1 LTDWPSFS
9 PRGLLLERG
18 AAPVV
23 LSLIALCV
31 LAWLYLVH
39 LAGQMAAMEGL
50 AGRMMGMPVADAMS
64 MLLEAALS
72 PTAAAIVEVSANFV
86 LVALMWA
93 VMMIGMMLPSAAP
106 TILLF
111 SALERRR
118 PAGGVTGRS
127 ACFVTGYIAAWG
139 LFSVTAAAAQTT
151 LARTGL
157 LSMDMAATST
167 LLAGAIFVAA
177 GAYELTPIKGRCL
190 VHCQSP
196 LEWIPR
202 HMRPGRSGAFRMGVE
217 HGIYCVGCCW
227 ALMLLLFVGGVMNL
241 VWIAVIAAFVLAQ
254 KLMPRG
260 PVFARLGGTALLL
273 GGTALMLRGMVALS

>member
-1 LTDWPSFS
+1 MRVWPSFS
-9 PRGLLLERG
+9 LRSLFLERDT
-18 AAPVV
+18 APVA
-23 LSLIALCV
+23 LSLAALCI
-31 LAWLYLVH
+31 LAWLYLGH
-39 LAGQMAAMEGL
+39 LVGQMEAMEGL
-50 AGRMMGMPVADAMS
+50 AGRMMGMPVKDGMS
-64 MLLEAALS
+64 ILLDTALTPMAAAL
-72 PTAAAIVEVSANFV
+72 VEASINFF

-139 LFSVTAAAAQTT
+139 LFSVTAAAAQTA

-177 GAYELTPIKGRCL
+177 GAYELTPLKGRCL
-190 VHCQSP
+190 THCQSP

-202 HMRPGRSGAFRMGVE
+202 HMHPGRAGALRMGVE
-217 HGIYCVGCCW
+217 HGTYCVGCCW

-241 VWIAVIAAFVLAQ
+241 IWIAIIAAFVLAQ
-254 KLMPRG
+254 KLLPRG
-260 PVFARLGGTALLL
+260 RVFTRLGGTALLL
-273 GGTALMLRGMVALS
+273 GGIALMLHAIVPLS